1 MESPESTRA
10 LETELAALRA
20 ANAALTDRLA
30 RLESALGE
38 DTPATPPT
46 GETRRGMLKLLAGA
60 GAGAVAATVIAG
72 QPAAAATG
80 DPLVLG
86 QVNETGDRPTRAD
99 YTGSEG
105 DGIAFLFQA
114 GAGEGLKSGTGTTY
128 DAALAGFVGA
138 GSNVTTGVYGYSDR
152 PGANGV
158 VGFADSSDGIGVRAR
173 GGRAGLL
180 IMGGG
185 FAAPPAGSATHQA
198 GEIQADQNGDLWA
211 CVADG
216 TPGQWRKLAGISTG
230 GAFHPINPIRV
241 YDSRQTAYTPNGRLA
256 RNTNI
261 VVSVKDA
268 RTSAGAVATADAV
281 PPGAIAIAYNLT
293 VTQPQGGN
301 FLSIAPGDATGYTA
315 SAINFN
321 GSADIANG
329 GIVKLDGS
337 RQVKIFCGDQLG
349 STHVILD
356 VTGYYR

>member
-1 MESPESTRA
+1 MESPESMRA
-10 LETELAALRA
+10 LEADLASLRA

-30 RLESALGE
+30 RLESALGDE
-38 DTPATPPT
+38 TPAPQPT

-60 GAGAVAATVIAG
+60 AGGAVAATVIAG

-80 DPLVLG
+80 DALMLG
-86 QVNETGDRPTRAD
+86 EANETADRPTRTD
-99 YTGSEG
+99 YTGADN

-114 GAGEGLKSGTGTTY
+114 ATGEGLKAGTGTSY

-138 GSNVTTGVYGYSDR
+138 GSGLTTGVYGYSDR

-158 VGFADSSDGIGVRAR
+158 VGFADSADGIGVRAR
-173 GGRAGLL
+173 GGRAGIL
-180 IMGGG
+180 ILGNGIG
-185 FAAPPAGSATHQA
+185 APPAGSATHQA

-211 CVADG
+211 CVKDG
-216 TPGQWRKLAGISTG
+216 TPGEWRKLAGISTAG
-230 GAFHPINPIRV
+230 SLHPINPIRV

-256 RNTNI
+256 RNSNI
-261 VVSVKDA
+261 IVSVKDA
-268 RTSAGAVATADAV
+268 RTATGTVATADAV
-281 PPGAIAIAYNLT
+281 PPGAVAIAYNLT

-301 FLSIAPGDATGYTA
+301 FLSIAPGDATGFTA

>member
-1 MESPESTRA
+1 MRA
-10 LETELAALRA
+10 LEAELASLRA
-20 ANAALTDRLA
+20 ANAALTDRLG

-38 DTPATPPT
+38 DAPAPQPT

-60 GAGAVAATVIAG
+60 AGGAVAATVIAG
-72 QPAAAATG
+72 QPVAAGTG
-80 DPLVLG
+80 DPLLLG
-86 QVNETGDRPTRAD
+86 QANETADRPTRAD
-99 YTGSEG
+99 YTGTAN
-105 DGIAFLFQA
+105 DGVAFLFQA
-114 GAGEGLKSGTGTTY
+114 ANATNGNPTGEASQY
-128 DAALAGFVGA
+128 DAALAGWVGD
-138 GSNVTTGVYGYSDR
+138 GSNLTTGVYGYSNR
-152 PGANGV
+152 PGGNGV
-158 VGFADSSDGIGVRAR
+158 VGFSEASDGIGVRAR
-173 GGRAGLL
+173 GARAGIL
-180 IMGGG
+180 ITGSGI
-185 FAAPPAGSATHQA
+185 AAPPSTSASHVA

-211 CVADG
+211 CVKDG
-216 TPGQWRKLAGISTG
+216 TPGEWRKLAGISTG
-230 GAFHPINPIRV
+230 GSFHPINPIRV

-268 RTSAGAVATADAV
+268 RTAAGAVATADAV
-281 PPGAIAIAYNLT
+281 PPGAVAIAYNLT

-301 FLSIAPGDATGYTA
+301 FLSIAPGDATSFTA

-329 GIVKLDGS
+329 GIVKVDGS